1 MLSTKDLRELK
12 ANAKDSKISDY
23 CDMLIFIS
31 MEDDMKRRQ
40 AEEASEASKIN
51 EKIKEYGFDSLM
63 FRYKEAR
70 EKQKQ
75 LEIIQEK
82 EKCRV
87 NGKVPK
93 IDKIEFEYT
102 RDFMRFRE
110 ILDDIIGKHN

>member
-1 MLSTKDLRELK
+1 MLSTEELK
-12 ANAKDSKISDY
+12 ELRAGAKDSKISDY
-23 CDMLIFIS
+23 CDMLIFLS
-31 MEDDMKRRQ
+31 VNNDMKRKIV
-40 AEEASEASKIN
+40 EEKVSEDN

-75 LEIIQEK
+75 LEIRQEK
-82 EKCRV
+82 DKCRI
-87 NGKVPK
+87 NGKIPK

-110 ILDDIIGKHN
+110 ILDDIIGEHK